1 MLVEPNKYNKY
12 NTELVGII
20 EFNYPQ
26 SLNWIQ
32 QNICFHADFGILTS
46 PNVCIYNFENNI
58 QRNNIAFQ
66 DEINDGW
73 FLLFLEFLW

>member
-26 SLNWIQ
+26 SLNW
-32 QNICFHADFGILTS
+32 
-46 PNVCIYNFENNI
+46 V
-58 QRNNIAFQ
+58 
-66 DEINDGW
+66 
-73 FLLFLEFLW
+73 